1 MVEGGLRI
9 GFMSGI
15 MWGRS
20 VKMAVDPINTGL
32 MTPAPGTN
40 LLFIAT
46 KREIGRM
53 KDYRNQTLTVPGLT
67 SQRSVPQK
75 KLISGGNV
83 LSSLMIPLKQ
93 AFYGD

>member
-32 MTPAPGTN
+32 MTPAPGTTP
-40 LLFIAT
+40 LFIA
-46 KREIGRM
+46 IHS
-53 KDYRNQTLTVPGLT
+53 NLQNVP
-67 SQRSVPQK
+67 
-75 KLISGGNV
+75 
-83 LSSLMIPLKQ
+83 
-93 AFYGD
+93 